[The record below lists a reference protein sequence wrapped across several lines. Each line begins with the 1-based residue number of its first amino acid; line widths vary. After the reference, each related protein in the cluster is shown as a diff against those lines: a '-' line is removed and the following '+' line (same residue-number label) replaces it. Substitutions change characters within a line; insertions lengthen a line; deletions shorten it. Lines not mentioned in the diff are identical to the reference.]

1 MNVTDPVAGGIIRL
15 GRRVAAVIAE
25 CNEAQRRLTYFRLS
39 YDRYML
45 EGDRA
50 PDTYAEF
57 LVRTSGPLH
66 REPSAR
72 QRDAGRGIR

>member
-1 MNVTDPVAGGIIRL
+1 MNVTDPVAGGIVRL

-39 YDRYML
+39 HDRYMF
-45 EGDRA
+45 EADQA
-50 PDTYAEF
+50 PDTYTEF
-57 LVRTSGPLH
+57 LARTSGPLY

-72 QRDAGRGIR
+72 QRGAGRGVR